1 VCTIVAIT
9 FAGLLPSALTAF
21 DEIKGVNV
29 EAVFPR
35 MVNDMGGNATIVQ
48 LWHRPTLRR
57 EDCGQY
63 CELDVCYDDY
73 IVEVAWYGGPASGY
87 FNVEG
92 SNLISR
98 LDGSCHDGPCD
109 QYGGWKPL
117 FSSTPGQE
125 TYERNTVSQGWKA
138 YRCESDCHGHKCD
151 DNGKRDNCADK
162 YTVDYMRARTSCASK
177 SIRWNEPILDRSG
190 DVVQIASPGPDID
203 INASIMVYVPPV
215 VADVPSFFRCPTAL
229 YNPLCVRVGDLATA
243 ELEEAAENRYIYMR
257 AMAIVLGVF
266 GFLCLNGWC
275 FTAAL
280 YQMYQ
285 RNKRRFAERAAA
297 APPPQI
303 VATVGQPVPVATAV
317 PMVAATTVGQP
328 VPVAM
333 AVATPVA

>member
-1 VCTIVAIT
+1 MMCLALQGLGFSEENTTALLRGWLNRSEPCHSDDFVDWLWKTPRGEEGAPGHSAVGAPWPG
-9 FAGLLPSALTAF
+9 AGPSQSSGQRASAEKLQEQARAAAQKAQVLL
-21 DEIKGVNV
+21 ECV
-29 EAVFPR
+29 EAAKQ
-35 MVNDMGGNATIVQ
+35 NLGSEAT
-48 LWHRPTLRR
+48 
-57 EDCGQY
+57 
-63 CELDVCYDDY
+63 
-73 IVEVAWYGGPASGY
+73 A
-87 FNVEG
+87 
-92 SNLISR
+92 
-98 LDGSCHDGPCD
+98 
-109 QYGGWKPL
+109 
-117 FSSTPGQE
+117 TPGQE